1 MQKKIGSKFIREICI
16 AGPCI
21 DVTMKYS
28 MRGSTQKRQARKNP
42 SSDAVK
48 KNNDRIARKR
58 LTRLMNANFYPGDLH
73 ATFTYGGDAPTPE
86 EARKEMEKF
95 RRRLSREYSKQGKE
109 FKWIEVTEYKNA
121 RIHHHMV
128 LSYIEPEIITK
139 QWKAGHVRFVSL
151 DRSRNYRKLA
161 EYFLKETTKTMREPE
176 ARTKQRWSASRNL
189 TRPVIKR
196 EIIDAREM
204 HQTPRTF
211 KGYEIDRDTIN
222 RFNHPFTGIE
232 HLEYMM
238 TSTDPVPRIKQWRK
252 GAVVKRDETIKRA
265 EEIQITLD
273 ALEGWGFI

>member
-1 MQKKIGSKFIREICI
+1 MKKEIGSKFIREICI

-28 MRGSTQKRQARKNP
+28 MRGSTKKRQARKSP
-42 SSDAVK
+42 SSEAVM

-73 ATFTYGGDAPTPE
+73 CTFTYSGEAPTPE
-86 EARKEMEKF
+86 GARKEMEKF
-95 RRRLSREYSKQGKE
+95 RRRMVRQYAKQGKQ

-128 LSYIEPEIITK
+128 LSYISPEIIEK
-139 QWKAGHVRFVSL
+139 QWKAGHVRFVTL
-151 DRSRNYRKLA
+151 DTTRNYRKLA
-161 EYFLKETTKTMREPE
+161 EYFIKETTKTMREPE

-189 TRPVIKR
+189 TRPIIKR

-204 HQTPRTF
+204 HQKPRAF
-211 KGYEIDRDTIN
+211 KGYEIDMDTIT
-222 RFNHPFTGIE
+222 RFTHPFTGIE

-252 GAVVKRDETIKRA
+252 GEPIKRDETIRRA
-265 EEIQITLD
+265 ADIQITMDVLD
-273 ALEGWGFI
+273 GWFLV